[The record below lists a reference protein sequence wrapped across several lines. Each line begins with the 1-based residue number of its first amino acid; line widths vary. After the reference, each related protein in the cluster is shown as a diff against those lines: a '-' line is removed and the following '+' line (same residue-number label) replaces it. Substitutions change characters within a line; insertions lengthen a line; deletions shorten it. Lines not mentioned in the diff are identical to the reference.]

1 MGRESLLIE
10 IKNVRN
16 CILNK
21 SCLYDQSSLSLF
33 ARSRRAQTLTNLQIV
48 ADMPNFG
55 PLWAG
60 NIGPAT
66 IEHGHMICLNA
77 VSDNF
82 YFDENAIPTHQN
94 L

>member
-33 ARSRRAQTLTNLQIV
+33 ARPRRVQTLTNMQIV
-48 ADMPNFG
+48 ADFAQFWTLLG
-55 PLWAG
+55 G
-60 NIGPAT
+60 KQR
-66 IEHGHMICLNA
+66 
-77 VSDNF
+77 VRD
-82 YFDENAIPTHQN
+82 D
-94 L
+94 